1 MMQYVLDKHN
11 IDGMELIC
19 EEKFHKIGDQFSKD
33 IAAILLNNRYHRL
46 KKNTLD
52 VHQVI
57 EDRFIYVMLL
67 NCIE

>member
-1 MMQYVLDKHN
+1 MQDVLDKHN

-19 EEKFHKIGDQFSKD
+19 EEKFHIIGDQFSKD
-33 IAAILLNNRYHRL
+33 IAAILLNNCYHRL
-46 KKNTLD
+46 KKNTLV
-52 VHQVI
+52 VHQVV